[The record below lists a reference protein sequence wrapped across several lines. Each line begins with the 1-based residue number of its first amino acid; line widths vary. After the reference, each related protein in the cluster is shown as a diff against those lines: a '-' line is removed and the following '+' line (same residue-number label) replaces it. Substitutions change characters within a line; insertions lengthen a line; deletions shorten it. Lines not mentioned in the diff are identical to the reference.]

1 MADRPDLHGYAPDNS
16 SVALLLIDFINDFQF
31 KGAERVFPAA
41 LEAAKRAAVLR
52 SRAKA
57 AGVPVIYV
65 NDNFGRWR
73 SDLSKLLEH
82 CLRDGARGKPIAR
95 LLHPANDDYF
105 VLKPKHSGFHS
116 TTLGVLLEHLG
127 TRTVVAT
134 GVAGDFCVMFTA
146 QDAYMRGYRVL
157 VPGDCVASDN
167 EADNRY
173 ALNHMAKVLKADVRD
188 SSGIDFRD
196 LESQGSSCL

>member
-1 MADRPDLHGYAPDNS
+1 MADSPDLHGNAPDNS

-31 KGAERVFPAA
+31 DGAERIFPAA
-41 LEAAKRAAVLR
+41 LEAARRTAALRRRAR
-52 SRAKA
+52 H

-73 SDLSKLLEH
+73 SDLAKLLEH
-82 CLRDGARGKPIAR
+82 CLREGARGKPIGE
-95 LLHPANDDYF
+95 LLRPANDDYF

-116 TTLGVLLEHLG
+116 TTLDVLLEHLG
-127 TRTVVAT
+127 TRTVIAT

-146 QDAYMRGYRVL
+146 QDAYMRGYGL
-157 VPGDCVASDN
+157 MVPGDCVASDN

-173 ALNHMAKVLKADVRD
+173 ALGHMAKVLKADVRD
-188 SSGIDFRD
+188 SPRIDFRA
-196 LESQGSSCL
+196 LEAQGSSCL